1 MQPSTSPGQGSRIRP
16 APLGCRA
23 VWQLSYESVC
33 DDEGLDPMKFCMK
46 EVQNLKEISN
56 DQMWWRIPPNWFSEA
71 VEQSY
76 QSMNSEC
83 DVHLGGYRVW
93 EVHVDM
99 DDMLQVSDK
108 GEARKMQQVLV
119 QVD

>member
-1 MQPSTSPGQGSRIRP
+1 
-16 APLGCRA
+16 
-23 VWQLSYESVC
+23 
-33 DDEGLDPMKFCMK
+33 MKFCMK

-76 QSMNSEC
+76 QSMNSAC
-83 DVHLGGYRVW
+83 DVHIGGCRVW